1 MNVTPKAKLNIPG
14 FVHKPDY
21 ANVAIFPLRD
31 GPLITC
37 EMGVE
42 DILIYL
48 MEFSFPLS
56 DLFKNFGPHSRTS
69 EDTPYVFF

>member
-1 MNVTPKAKLNIPG
+1 MNVTPKVKLNIPG

-31 GPLITC
+31 GSLITC
-37 EMGVE
+37 EKGVE

-48 MEFSFPLS
+48 IEFSFPLS
-56 DLFKNFGPHSRTS
+56 DLFQYFGPHSKTS
-69 EDTPYVFF
+69 EETPYFFF

>member
-1 MNVTPKAKLNIPG
+1 MNVTPKVKLNIPG

-31 GPLITC
+31 GSLITC
-37 EMGVE
+37 EKGVE

-48 MEFSFPLS
+48 MKSSFPLS

-69 EDTPYVFF
+69 EETPYFIF

>member
-31 GPLITC
+31 GSLITC
-37 EMGVE
+37 EKRVE

-48 MEFSFPLS
+48 IEFSFPLS
-56 DLFKNFGPHSRTS
+56 DLFKNLSSHSRTS
-69 EDTPYVFF
+69 EETPYFFF